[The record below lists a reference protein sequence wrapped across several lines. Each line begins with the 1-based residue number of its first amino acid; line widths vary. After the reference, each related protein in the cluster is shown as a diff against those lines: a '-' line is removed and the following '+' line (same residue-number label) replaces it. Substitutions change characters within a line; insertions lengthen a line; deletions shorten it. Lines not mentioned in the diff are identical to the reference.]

1 MDGIS
6 SFFEFVKDNW
16 NIPNSDDD
24 ILGHGWTH
32 LKLTLMVLLVVS
44 AISISLGVYVQNKP
58 KLKQASISTASIF
71 LTLPSLALF
80 GLFIPLVGTGF
91 WPVFIA
97 LCMYGIL
104 PILRNTITGLDE
116 VNPAVVES
124 AKGMGMTQL
133 RQLTDVRIPLA
144 WPVIMAGIR
153 VSAQLVIGIAAIA
166 PLVGYGGLGRFIQRG
181 LTSLGLPNSL
191 ERVWTGTVFVVLLAL
206 VLDLI
211 LGRFEY
217 LTTSKGIR
225 R

>member
-1 MDGIS
+1 MDGIR

-32 LKLTLMVLLVVS
+32 LKLTLMVLATVTV
-44 AISISLGVYVQNKP
+44 ISVALGVFVQNKP
-58 KLKQASISTASIF
+58 KLKQASLTTASIF

-91 WPVFIA
+91 WPVFIS

-124 AKGMGMTQL
+124 AKGMGMNQVQQL
-133 RQLTDVRIPLA
+133 FTIRIPLA
-144 WPVIMAGIR
+144 WPVIIAGVR

-206 VLDLI
+206 ALDLL
-211 LGRFEY
+211 LGLFERF
-217 LTTSKGIR
+217 TTSKGLR
-225 R
+225 Q